1 MVSYKGVILLRSYS
15 FIFMVRRIKLL
26 PSKNE
31 CPFFALHVSDFHPT
45 PLPSM
50 AP

>member
-1 MVSYKGVILLRSYS
+1 MVSYKGVILLRSHS
-15 FIFMVRRIKLL
+15 FLFTVRRIKLL